1 MDLEPDYQPEFES
14 LKKLLLDMAQERSWE
29 TLLDMI
35 GDRLL
40 KRPHIVLGRIW
51 LIRPGDICPTCP
63 MRQEC
68 PDQTECLH
76 LVASKGHP
84 FSETGQPT
92 QILDDQFMRVP
103 LGVRKIGRIATESK
117 DLAIR
122 DLARESQRESN
133 REWAKRQDIHSVRGF
148 PVKHKDK
155 VLGVSMQFTRIV
167 LSSLSE
173 GQVWGRIIADHVGA
187 ALANARAFDELEKV
201 TAEKERIESELKFAK
216 LVQDG
221 FLPQEPPSFPNYEFA
236 ATMLPAK
243 FVGGDFYDFIPLK
256 NDLLGIVLGDVSG
269 KGVSAALYMAR
280 LLSDF
285 RYISQADPTP
295 EKVLQ
300 QVNQAVCERS
310 RQGMFATA
318 IFLLLDRATNKLRIA
333 NAGHH
338 PALLKSPANKV
349 QEVGHSGGIPLG
361 ILPDSKYSSEEI
373 QLKKGNLI
381 LLYTDGA
388 TEPFNENRES
398 FGQKRMAQIVEAGLH
413 SPKELI
419 DEMQKS
425 IESFTHKATLHDD
438 LTLLTFKVLQ

>member
-1 MDLEPDYQPEFES
+1 MDLEPNYQPEFES

-29 TLLDMI
+29 ALLDMI

-40 KRPHIVLGRIW
+40 ERPHMVLGRIW
-51 LIRPGDICPTCP
+51 LILPGDICPTCP

-76 LVASKGHP
+76 LVSSKGHP
-84 FSETGQPT
+84 FSETGLPT
-92 QILDDQFMRVP
+92 QILDDQFKRVP
-103 LGVRKIGRIATESK
+103 LGVRKIGRIAAESK
-117 DLAIR
+117 DLAIK
-122 DLARESQRESN
+122 DLARESRREPN
-133 REWAKRQDIHSVRGF
+133 LEWARQHDIHSVRGF
-148 PVKHKDK
+148 PLKYKDK

-167 LSSLSE
+167 LASLSE

-187 ALANARAFDELEKV
+187 AFANARAFDELEKV

-221 FLPQEPPSFPNYEFA
+221 FLPQKPPSFPNYDFA
-236 ATMLPAK
+236 AEMLPAK
-243 FVGGDFYDFIPLK
+243 FVGGDFFDFIPLK
-256 NDLLGIVLGDVSG
+256 NDRMGIVLGDVSG

-285 RYISQADPTP
+285 RYISQTDPTP

-300 QVNQAVCERS
+300 QVNQILCERS
-310 RQGMFATA
+310 RRGMFATA
-318 IFLLLDRATNKLRIA
+318 IFLLLDRAAKKLHIA

-338 PALLKSPANKV
+338 PALLKSPANKI

-361 ILPDSKYSSEEI
+361 ILPDAKYSSEEI
-373 QLKKGNLI
+373 QLQKGNLI
-381 LLYTDGA
+381 WLYTDGA

-398 FGQKRMAQIVEAGLH
+398 FGLDRMCQIVEKGAP
-413 SPKELI
+413 SPRELI

-425 IESFTHKATLHDD
+425 IEFFTKKSTLQDD
-438 LTLLTFKVLQ
+438 LTLLTFQVL

>member
-40 KRPHIVLGRIW
+40 ERPHMVLGRIW
-51 LIRPGDICPTCP
+51 LILPGDICPTCP

-68 PDQTECLH
+68 PDHTECLH
-76 LVASKGHP
+76 LVASKGYP

-103 LGVRKIGRIATESK
+103 LGVRKIGRIAAESK
-117 DLAIR
+117 NLAIR
-122 DLARESQRESN
+122 DLAGETQREPN
-133 REWAKRQDIHSVRGF
+133 REWARRQDIHSVRGF
-148 PVKHKDK
+148 PLKYKDK
-155 VLGVSMQFTRIV
+155 VLGVSMQFTRIF

-173 GQVWGRIIADHVGA
+173 GQVWGRIIADHIGA
-187 ALANARAFDELEKV
+187 ALANARAFNELEKV

-221 FLPQEPPSFPNYEFA
+221 FLPQEPPSFPNYDFA
-236 ATMLPAK
+236 AEMLPAK

-256 NDLLGIVLGDVSG
+256 NDRMGVVLGDVSG

-285 RYISQADPTP
+285 RYISQTDPTP

-300 QVNQAVCERS
+300 QVNQILCERS
-310 RQGMFATA
+310 RRGMFATA
-318 IFLLLDRATNKLRIA
+318 IFLLLDRETNKLRIA

-338 PALLKSPANKV
+338 PALLKSPENKV

-373 QLKKGNLI
+373 QLQKGNLI
-381 LLYTDGA
+381 FLYTDGA

-398 FGQKRMAQIVEAGLH
+398 FGLKRMCQIIETGMH
-413 SPKELI
+413 SPEELI
-419 DEMQKS
+419 CEMQKS

-438 LTLLTFKVLQ
+438 LTLLAFKVL

>member
-1 MDLEPDYQPEFES
+1 MDLEPDYQPEFDS

-29 TLLDMI
+29 ALLDMI

-40 KRPHIVLGRIW
+40 ERPHMILGRIW
-51 LIRPGDICPTCP
+51 LILPGDICPTCP

-76 LVASKGHP
+76 LVQSKGHP

-92 QILDDQFMRVP
+92 QILDDLFKRVP
-103 LGVRKIGRIATESK
+103 LGVRKIGRIAAESK
-117 DLAIR
+117 DLAIGDMAKECR
-122 DLARESQRESN
+122 RETN
-133 REWAKRQDIHSVRGF
+133 REWARQQDIHGVRGF
-148 PVKHKDK
+148 PIKHKDK
-155 VLGVSMQFTRIV
+155 VLGVSMQFTRIE
-167 LSSLSE
+167 LASPGE

-201 TAEKERIESELKFAK
+201 TAEKERIETELKLAK

-221 FLPQEPPSFPNYEFA
+221 FLPQEPPRFPNYDFA
-236 ATMLPAK
+236 AEMIPAK

-256 NDLLGIVLGDVSG
+256 NDQLGIVLGDVSG

-285 RYISQADPTP
+285 RYISQTDSTP
-295 EKVLQ
+295 DKVLQ
-300 QVNQAVCERS
+300 QVNQILCERS
-310 RQGMFATA
+310 RHGMFATA
-318 IFLLLDRATNKLRIA
+318 IFLLLDRATNKLHIA

-338 PALLKSPANKV
+338 PALLNSPANKV

-373 QLKKGNLI
+373 QLQKGNAV

-398 FGQKRMAQIVEAGLH
+398 FGLDRMCQIVEEGAH

-419 DEMQKS
+419 GEIQKS
-425 IESFTHKATLHDD
+425 IENFTHKATLHDD
-438 LTLLTFKVLQ
+438 LTLLTFKVL

>member
-1 MDLEPDYQPEFES
+1 MNLEPNYQPEFDS

-29 TLLDMI
+29 ALLDMI

-40 KRPHIVLGRIW
+40 ERPHMVLGRIW
-51 LIRPGDICPTCP
+51 LILPGDICPTCP

-84 FSETGQPT
+84 ISETGEPT
-92 QILDDQFMRVP
+92 QILDDPFKRVP
-103 LGVRKIGRIATESK
+103 LGVRKIGRIAAESK
-117 DLAIR
+117 DIAIK
-122 DLARESQRESN
+122 DLAEDSQRKAN
-133 REWAKRQDIHSVRGF
+133 REWARQQDIHTARGF
-148 PVKHKDK
+148 PLKYKDK
-155 VLGVSMQFTRIV
+155 VLGVSMQFTCLVIP
-167 LSSLSE
+167 SPKE

-216 LVQDG
+216 LVQEG
-221 FLPQEPPSFPNYEFA
+221 FLPQKPPSFPNYDFA
-236 ATMLPAK
+236 AEMLPAK

-256 NDLLGIVLGDVSG
+256 NDRLGIVLGDVSG

-295 EKVLQ
+295 ENVLQ
-300 QVNQAVCERS
+300 QVNRIACERS

-318 IFLLLDRATNKLRIA
+318 IYLLLDRATNTLQIS

-338 PALLKSPANKV
+338 PALLNSLANEA

-361 ILPDSKYSSEEI
+361 ILPESKYTSEEI
-373 QLKKGNLI
+373 QLQKGNSI

-398 FGQKRMAQIVEAGLH
+398 FGLDRMVQIVQKAPH
-413 SPKELI
+413 SPREI
-419 DEMQKS
+419 ISNIQNS
-425 IESFTHKATLHDD
+425 IENFTHKATLQDD
-438 LTLLTFKVLQ
+438 LTLLTFKVL